1 MRLERLIFVICSFA
15 LHVGCNSLPKTSE
28 ERIEIK
34 ISDQKFLVIP
44 KYKELLNPNQT
55 RVKAYPSLSIEEAR
69 NKISELVKME
79 EAYFASN
86 IEPYSGKDS
95 IPTSCKLSQLQIAL
109 VGENDRES
117 YRQVNL
123 FASRYFQLGCS
134 SKDPVKAQILHLY
147 CRENKILYSI
157 FTLLLNSEAWLK
169 ESLLNC
175 SN

>member
-1 MRLERLIFVICSFA
+1 MRLGWLIFVFWSSSVIVACS
-15 LHVGCNSLPKTSE
+15 SLSKIDE
-28 ERIEIK
+28 ERIK
-34 ISDQKFLVIP
+34 VRISDQEFLVLP
-44 KYKELLNPNQT
+44 KYRDLISSKQT
-55 RVKAYPSLSIEEAR
+55 RLKIYPSLSLEEAR
-69 NKISELVKME
+69 SKISELIKME
-79 EAYFASN
+79 EAYFATN

-95 IPTSCKLSQLQIAL
+95 LPTNCKLSLLQIAL

-147 CRENKILYSI
+147 CKKNKILYSI
-157 FTLLLNSEAWLK
+157 FTLLLNSEGWLK
-169 ESLLNC
+169 EPFLNC

>member
-1 MRLERLIFVICSFA
+1 MMFERLAKVFCLFA
-15 LHVGCNSLPKTSE
+15 LTAGCTSLFKIGE
-28 ERIEIK
+28 ERIKIK
-34 ISDQKFLVIP
+34 ISDQEFLVLP
-44 KYKELLNPNQT
+44 KYKDLISSKQT
-55 RVKAYPSLSIEEAR
+55 RLKIYPNLSHEEAR
-69 NKISELVKME
+69 SKISELVKME

-95 IPTSCKLSQLQIAL
+95 IPTSCKLSQLQTPL

-134 SKDPVKAQILHLY
+134 SKDPVKAQILHIY
-147 CRENKILYSI
+147 CKKNKILYSI
-157 FTLLLNSEAWLK
+157 FTLLLSSEGWLK
-169 ESLLNC
+169 DPILNC